1 VEPSL
6 ALYRRYRP
14 ETFAEV
20 IGQDHVTEP
29 LRAALANN
37 RVNHAY
43 LFSGPRGCGKTTSA
57 RILARAL
64 NCERAPIADPCG
76 ECQSCRDLARGGG
89 GSIDVIE
96 IDAASHGG
104 VDDARDLR
112 ERAFFAPVS
121 SRFKVYIID
130 EAHMVSS
137 QGFNALLK
145 LVEEPPEH
153 LKFIF
158 ATTEPEKVIPT
169 IRSRTHH
176 YPFRLIPP
184 RTLSDYLAELC
195 EKEGVRI
202 DPAALPLVVRAGAGS
217 ARDSLSVLDQLLGGA
232 GPDGVTYEVATSLLG
247 YTPDNL
253 LDEVVDAFAAVDGAG
268 VFGVVDKVIETGQD
282 PRRFT
287 EDVLRRLRDLVIVAA
302 VPDAPASGLIDAP
315 QDQAER
321 LVAQAARFGKAELVR
336 AADIVASGLT
346 EMRGATTPRLLLE
359 LICARLLL
367 PAVDHDS
374 LGLGARLD
382 RLERRVSVAGTPAAA
397 EAPAPT
403 RPRRTPEAAPAPQA
417 APATP
422 APSGPTAATPSDAS
436 LMAAS
441 AEPDARAAERPAP
454 VTPAP
459 ARQTAAREAPEAA
472 PAPPAQ
478 PAGQPATGAVLSLA
492 DVRRIWPDLL
502 EQVKKMRRFT
512 WILLSQNAQVIG
524 VDATSLTVGFK
535 TAGAR
540 DSFVGGGSEEIL
552 RQAAIE
558 MIGADWK
565 IEVAV
570 DPSAQPGSESA
581 PRVIRSAV
589 QPPMPT
595 EPPEEEGPSG
605 PSGTAPT
612 GPPSWASDEG
622 REPPAPAR
630 ASGARPASAA
640 AARSNITATRSGNEP
655 VPASAQGP
663 DLDAD
668 AHRDDPAAEDDALDS
683 TQLLEREL
691 GATVIEEI
699 THD

>member
-1 VEPSL
+1 VEPTL

-253 LDEVVDAFAAVDGAG
+253 LDEVVDAFAAVDGSG

-417 APATP
+417 ARATP

-436 LMAAS
+436 LMAAP
-441 AEPDARAAERPAP
+441 AEPDARAAEPPAP

-472 PAPPAQ
+472 PAPPGQ
-478 PAGQPATGAVLSLA
+478 PAGQSATGAVLSLA

-595 EPPEEEGPSG
+595 EPPEEEGA
-605 PSGTAPT
+605 GTAPT
-612 GPPSWASDEG
+612 GPPSWADDEG
-622 REPPAPAR
+622 GEPPTPAGAR
-630 ASGARPASAA
+630 GARPASAA